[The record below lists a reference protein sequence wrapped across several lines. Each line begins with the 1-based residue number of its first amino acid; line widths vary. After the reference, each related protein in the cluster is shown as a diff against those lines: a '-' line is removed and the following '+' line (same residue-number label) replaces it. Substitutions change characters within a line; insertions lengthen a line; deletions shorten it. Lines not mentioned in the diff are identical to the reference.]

1 MPSPQL
7 SNYLRS
13 NRKRLALSQGE
24 VAFLLGMEN
33 SAEVSRYE
41 NFERIPSLETALAYE
56 VIFGMPLSEIFGGLY
71 QRVEGGVAN
80 RARMLASRRTQ
91 HRRLCSDRDRHHGIV
106 KGAASTKRG
115 LRSGRTY
122 CARAAEDLGSR

>member
-24 VAFLLGMEN
+24 LAFLLGREN

-41 NFERIPSLETALAYE
+41 NFERVPGLETALAYE

-71 QRVEGGVAN
+71 QRVEGEVAD
-80 RARMLASRRTQ
+80 RARILASRKNGKPDSAKREMLGQ
-91 HRRLCSDRDRHHGIV
+91 L
-106 KGAASTKRG
+106 GAINQ
-115 LRSGRTY
+115 
-122 CARAAEDLGSR
+122 